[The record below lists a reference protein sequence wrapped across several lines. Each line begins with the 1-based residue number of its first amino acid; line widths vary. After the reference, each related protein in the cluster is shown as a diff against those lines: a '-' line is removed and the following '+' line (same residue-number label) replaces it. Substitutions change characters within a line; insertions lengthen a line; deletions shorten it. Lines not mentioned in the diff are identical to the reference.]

1 MMINRQSRVRVSIAP
16 LKRFLIDVC
25 KLLRVPPESVTVCLV
40 TNPMIARWNSQYRAK
55 KTPTDVLSF
64 SASGEKRRQT
74 RRISTAHTIRL
85 SDGPSEKSSR
95 PRGTA
100 FGEDGAYLGGYLGD
114 LAIAPAVARRN
125 ARRLGRTLEGEMKI
139 LILHGVL
146 HLLGYDHETDHGE
159 MERRERRLRRHLG
172 LS

>member
-1 MMINRQSRVRVSIAP
+1 MMINRQRRVRVPIGP
-16 LKRFLIDVC
+16 LRRFLADVC
-25 KLLRVPPESVTVCLV
+25 ELLRVPPESITVCLV

-64 SASGEKRRQT
+64 PATAEKRSHI
-74 RRISTAHTIRL
+74 RRMTSPHR
-85 SDGPSEKSSR
+85 SR
-95 PRGTA
+95 PSTRFARLRRAA
-100 FGEDGAYLGGYLGD
+100 FREDGARPGAYLGD
-114 LAIAPAVARRN
+114 VAIAPAVARWN
-125 ARRLGRTLEGEMKI
+125 ARRLGRTLDGEMKI
-139 LILHGVL
+139 LILHGIL